1 LGRFYLWFVIVTA
14 ALAALPRLLLA
25 NRLAELQQAKLQK
38 KPSVLRSRKVSLFLF
53 ASIVVSGVLYY
64 VFWHMFWRSHELWLD
79 VAIVYS
85 ALVTAEF
92 FFQARFPKLD
102 SLIFQNR
109 LLGILYLGL
118 SIASYVLLRRL

>member
-1 LGRFYLWFVIVTA
+1 MIVTA

-38 KPSVLRSRKVSLFLF
+38 KPSVLRSKKISLLLC
-53 ASIVVSGVLYY
+53 ASIVAAALGYY
-64 VFWHMFWRSHELWLD
+64 FFWHAHELWLD

-85 ALVTAEF
+85 ALVTVEF
-92 FFQARFPKLD
+92 FFQARFSSLD

-118 SIASYVLLRRL
+118 SIGSFVLLRRL

>member
-1 LGRFYLWFVIVTA
+1 MGRIYLWFVIVTA

-38 KPSVLRSRKVSLFLF
+38 KQSILRSRKTSLLLF
-53 ASIVVSGVLYY
+53 ASITVAGVVYY
-64 VFWHMFWRSHELWLD
+64 VLGRSHELWLD

-92 FFQARFPKLD
+92 FFQARFPSLD

-118 SIASYVLLRRL
+118 SIGSYVLLRRL

>member
-1 LGRFYLWFVIVTA
+1 MGKIYLWFVIVTA
-14 ALAALPRLLLA
+14 ALAALPRLFLA

-38 KPSVLRSRKVSLFLF
+38 KPSLLRSKKLSLLLS
-53 ASIVVSGVLYY
+53 ASMAVAALVYY
-64 VFWHMFWRSHELWLD
+64 FFWRAHELWLE

-85 ALVTAEF
+85 ALVTAEY
-92 FFQARFPKLD
+92 FFQARFSSLD

>member
-1 LGRFYLWFVIVTA
+1 MGRIYLWFVIVTA
-14 ALAALPRLLLA
+14 ALAALPRLFLA

-38 KPSVLRSRKVSLFLF
+38 KPSLLRSKKLSLLLS
-53 ASIVVSGVLYY
+53 ASMAVAALVYY
-64 VFWHMFWRSHELWLD
+64 FFWRAHELWLE

>member
-1 LGRFYLWFVIVTA
+1 MGRFYLWFVIVTA

-38 KPSVLRSRKVSLFLF
+38 KTSILRSRKMSLLMF
-53 ASIVVSGVLYY
+53 AGIVLSGVGYY
-64 VFWHMFWRSHELWLD
+64 IYYMFWHSHELLLD
-79 VAIVYS
+79 VAIVYA
-85 ALVTAEF
+85 ALVAVEF
-92 FFQARFPKLD
+92 FLQARFSSLD

-118 SIASYVLLRRL
+118 SIGSYVLLRRL

>member
-1 LGRFYLWFVIVTA
+1 VIITA

-38 KPSVLRSRKVSLFLF
+38 KNSILRSKKMSLLLL
-53 ASIVVSGVLYY
+53 AGIVFSGVGYYLYY
-64 VFWHMFWRSHELWLD
+64 LFWHSHELLLD

-85 ALVTAEF
+85 VLVAAEF
-92 FFQARFPKLD
+92 FFQARFPSLD

-118 SIASYVLLRRL
+118 SIGSFVLLRRL

>member
-1 LGRFYLWFVIVTA
+1 VIVTA

-38 KPSVLRSRKVSLFLF
+38 KQSILRSRKTSLLLF
-53 ASIVVSGVLYY
+53 ASITVAGVVYY
-64 VFWHMFWRSHELWLD
+64 VLGRSHELWLD

-92 FFQARFPKLD
+92 FFQARFPSLD

-118 SIASYVLLRRL
+118 SIGSYVLLRRL

>member
-1 LGRFYLWFVIVTA
+1 MIVTA

-38 KPSVLRSRKVSLFLF
+38 KPSVLRSRKVSFFLF

-64 VFWHMFWRSHELWLD
+64 VFWHVFWRSHELWLD

>member
-1 LGRFYLWFVIVTA
+1 MGRIYLWFVIVTA

-25 NRLAELQQAKLQK
+25 NRLAELTQAKLQK
-38 KPSVLRSRKVSLFLF
+38 KASVLRSKKLSLLLS
-53 ASIVVSGVLYY
+53 ASMVVAAIIYY
-64 VFWHMFWRSHELWLD
+64 FFWRSHELWLE

-85 ALVTAEF
+85 ALVTAEY
-92 FFQARFPKLD
+92 FFQARFSSLD

-118 SIASYVLLRRL
+118 SIGSYVLLRRL